1 MGINL
6 TRANVF
12 AKKKLRKRAIIIGDG
27 STGKSLL
34 HYLEQHKQYGYD
46 VVKYIN
52 GAVIAKANGRAGK
65 KINSIAI
72 GDGAI
77 GYIDEVFVAHSDRN
91 NYNLQEIINL
101 LRKYAVR
108 LRVVGRQEIGN
119 QSLKGM
125 TMLGE
130 FPLLS
135 VRNEPLENP
144 DNLFVKRWFDV
155 GFSVAVLL
163 LICSWLFP
171 LIALLIKLNSR
182 GPVFFKQERW
192 GKRNRRFSCLKFR
205 SMYLASCMEDQKGH
219 FRQASKG
226 DRRVTTIGRLLRK
239 TNLDELPQFLN
250 VLSGDMSVVGPRPH
264 ASLMNIESLGTID
277 AYLVRHQAKPGITG
291 WAQVNGFRGEFRD
304 VTQLKA
310 RVKLDIWYIEHWSFL
325 LDLKIIALTV
335 VKMFQGDK
343 KAY

>member
-1 MGINL
+1 MRINL
-6 TRANVF
+6 TKASVF

-27 STGKSLL
+27 STGKNLL
-34 HYLEQHKQYGYD
+34 NFLRQHKQYGYD

-52 GAVIAKANGRAGK
+52 GAVIAKANGRAAK

-72 GDGAI
+72 GNGAI
-77 GYIDEVFVAHSDRN
+77 GYIDEVFVAQSDRN
-91 NYNLQEIINL
+91 SYNLHEIISL

-108 LRVVGRQEIGN
+108 LRVVGKQEMTG
-119 QSLKGM
+119 QSFQSM

-155 GFSVAVLL
+155 AFSVTVLL

-171 LIALLIKLNSR
+171 LIAILVKINSR

-192 GKRNRRFSCLKFR
+192 GKRNRRFTCLKFR
-205 SMYLASCMEDQKGH
+205 SMSLASCMEDQNGN
-219 FRQASKG
+219 FRQVSKG
-226 DRRVTTIGRLLRK
+226 DKRVTAVGRLLRR
-239 TNLDELPQFLN
+239 TNLDELPQFIN
-250 VLSGDMSVVGPRPH
+250 VLAGDMSVVGPRPH
-264 ASLMNIESLGTID
+264 ASIMNLESLHTID

-291 WAQVNGFRGEFRD
+291 WAQVNGFRGESRD
-304 VTQLKA
+304 VDQLRA
-310 RVKLDIWYIEHWSFL
+310 RVKYDVWYIEHWSFL

-335 VKMFQGDK
+335 VKMFTGDK